1 MPELF
6 VQSPIGNDQHNKSY
20 ETLDNDEFKVLATIR
35 YAEDS
40 SMTLESEPDFQESN
54 WVCKTDSTM
63 PKMMA
68 VDMLLSSIDISYFA
82 LPMVIQE
89 TGWFLSLGFFFQMMF
104 FSLMAAQVF
113 IELKRLANVTRST
126 LDSNSDQNEETPR
139 RRRRKYV
146 GIMELIEECT
156 QSSTFSPS
164 YMTAVRFYLK
174 FIVISTLIMLL
185 ASNQAFST
193 VIFD

>member
-6 VQSPIGNDQHNKSY
+6 VQSPIENNQHNKSY
-20 ETLDNDEFKVLATIR
+20 ETLNNDEFKVLATIR

-104 FSLMAAQVF
+104 LEFSD
-113 IELKRLANVTRST
+113 ILALISFT
-126 LDSNSDQNEETPR
+126 LNN
-139 RRRRKYV
+139 
-146 GIMELIEECT
+146 
-156 QSSTFSPS
+156 F
-164 YMTAVRFYLK
+164 A
-174 FIVISTLIMLL
+174 
-185 ASNQAFST
+185 
-193 VIFD
+193 